1 MKRTILLTTLLLAGC
16 SGSGLSTSS
25 GPNGET
31 IVGND
36 VSVQVTGAA
45 NPNRG
50 LHLGPAVL
58 PQERPRRPRR
68 RPVRHHSGVRLRE
81 GRLAAADASDHGCAS
96 VDFFVGPRGKAEEQ
110 PLLGGLADVVIRQ
123 RSRRHAGFRQARA

>member
-1 MKRTILLTTLLLAGC
+1 MLTPSRCAARAISSLPLLALRPVALRRVLLRFRVLLAYLAAMKRTILLTLLLAGC

-45 NPNRG
+45 NPN
-50 LHLGPAVL
+50 AAFT
-58 PQERPRRPRR
+58 
-68 RPVRHHSGVRLRE
+68 
-81 GRLAAADASDHGCAS
+81 LA
-96 VDFFVGPRGKAEEQ
+96 
-110 PLLGGLADVVIRQ
+110 Q
-123 RSRRHAGFRQARA
+123 RYCRKNDRDARAVSQSGTTAAFDCVKAT

>member
-1 MKRTILLTTLLLAGC
+1 VPAQRAEGSGLRFATGCAVCSAQFAAYLAAMKRTMLLTLILAGC

-45 NPNRG
+45 NPN
-50 LHLGPAVL
+50 AAFT
-58 PQERPRRPRR
+58 
-68 RPVRHHSGVRLRE
+68 
-81 GRLAAADASDHGCAS
+81 LAQKYCRKNDRA
-96 VDFFVGPRGKAEEQ
+96 
-110 PLLGGLADVVIRQ
+110 
-123 RSRRHAGFRQARA
+123 ARAVSQSGTTSAFDCVKGA

>member
-1 MKRTILLTTLLLAGC
+1 MKRTILLTLILAGC

-45 NPNRG
+45 NPNAAFTLAQKYCRKNDRAGDLHRHVVADDG
-50 LHLGPAVL
+50 LAVGAA
-58 PQERPRRPRR
+58 RR
-68 RPVRHHSGVRLRE
+68 REP
-81 GRLAAADASDHGCAS
+81 AA
-96 VDFFVGPRGKAEEQ
+96 
-110 PLLGGLADVVIRQ
+110 
-123 RSRRHAGFRQARA
+123 

>member
-1 MKRTILLTTLLLAGC
+1 MGPRFATASGVPPARPAAYVPPMKRTILLTLILAGC

-45 NPNRG
+45 NPN
-50 LHLGPAVL
+50 AAFT
-58 PQERPRRPRR
+58 
-68 RPVRHHSGVRLRE
+68 
-81 GRLAAADASDHGCAS
+81 LAQKYCRKNDRA
-96 VDFFVGPRGKAEEQ
+96 
-110 PLLGGLADVVIRQ
+110 
-123 RSRRHAGFRQARA
+123 ARAVSQSGTTAAFDCVKTA

>member
-1 MKRTILLTTLLLAGC
+1 MAYLAAMKRTILLTLLLAGC

-45 NPNRG
+45 NPNSAFTLAQRYC
-50 LHLGPAVL
+50 
-58 PQERPRRPRR
+58 
-68 RPVRHHSGVRLRE
+68 SKND
-81 GRLAAADASDHGCAS
+81 RLARAVGQSGTTASFDC
-96 VDFFVGPRGKAEEQ
+96 VKAT
-110 PLLGGLADVVIRQ
+110 
-123 RSRRHAGFRQARA
+123 

>member
-1 MKRTILLTTLLLAGC
+1 MKRTILLTLLLAGC

-45 NPNRG
+45 NPNAAFTLAQRYCSKNDRV
-50 LHLGPAVL
+50 ARVVS
-58 PQERPRRPRR
+58 Q
-68 RPVRHHSGVRLRE
+68 SGS
-81 GRLAAADASDHGCAS
+81 AAAFDCVKSS
-96 VDFFVGPRGKAEEQ
+96 
-110 PLLGGLADVVIRQ
+110 
-123 RSRRHAGFRQARA
+123 

>member
-45 NPNRG
+45 NPNAAFTLAQRYCRKNDRD
-50 LHLGPAVL
+50 ARVVS
-58 PQERPRRPRR
+58 Q
-68 RPVRHHSGVRLRE
+68 SGS
-81 GRLAAADASDHGCAS
+81 AAAFDCVKSG
-96 VDFFVGPRGKAEEQ
+96 
-110 PLLGGLADVVIRQ
+110 
-123 RSRRHAGFRQARA
+123 

>member
-1 MKRTILLTTLLLAGC
+1 MGRRGHSPRFATAPGVPPPRLAAYVPRMKRTILLTLILAGC

-45 NPNRG
+45 NPN
-50 LHLGPAVL
+50 AAFT
-58 PQERPRRPRR
+58 
-68 RPVRHHSGVRLRE
+68 
-81 GRLAAADASDHGCAS
+81 LAQKYCRKNDRA
-96 VDFFVGPRGKAEEQ
+96 
-110 PLLGGLADVVIRQ
+110 
-123 RSRRHAGFRQARA
+123 ARAVSQSGTTSAFDCVKAA